1 MNAMTNA
8 KSPEPGAGFILR
20 GWHVLAMLLTFFAVV
35 IGVDVGFSVIAVR
48 TFPGEDIRNSY
59 VQGNLYNETLAERA
73 KQAALGWTAEASL
86 GSGNG
91 GAIVTLRLRDAKG
104 EPLTGATVTGR
115 LRRPATTK
123 ADRTLVFSSTGGGT
137 YIAPAGDLQAGA
149 WDLAVRATR
158 GSATF
163 DIGARLTNGG
173 A

>member
-1 MNAMTNA
+1 MSAMTNVN
-8 KSPEPGAGFILR
+8 SPGSGGGFILR
-20 GWHVLAMLLTFFAVV
+20 GWHVLAMLLTFFGVV
-35 IGVDVGFSVIAVR
+35 IGVDVAFSVLALR

-59 VQGNLYNETLAERA
+59 VQGNHYNETLAERA
-73 KQAALGWTAEASL
+73 KQTALGWTAEASL
-86 GSGNG
+86 VSGKG

-104 EPLTGATVTGR
+104 EPLKGATVTGR
-115 LRRPATTK
+115 LRRPATTM

>member
-1 MNAMTNA
+1 VNAMTNA

-59 VQGNLYNETLAERA
+59 MQGNQYNATLAERA
-73 KQAALGWTAEASL
+73 KQSALGWTAQADL
-86 GSGNG
+86 TVNRDGPV
-91 GAIVTLRLRDAKG
+91 VTLRLRDAKG
-104 EPLTGATVTGR
+104 QPLTGATLAGR

-123 ADRTLVFSSTGGGT
+123 ADRTLVFSSAGDGS
-137 YIAPAGDLQAGA
+137 YVAQAGDLEPGA

-173 A
+173 T